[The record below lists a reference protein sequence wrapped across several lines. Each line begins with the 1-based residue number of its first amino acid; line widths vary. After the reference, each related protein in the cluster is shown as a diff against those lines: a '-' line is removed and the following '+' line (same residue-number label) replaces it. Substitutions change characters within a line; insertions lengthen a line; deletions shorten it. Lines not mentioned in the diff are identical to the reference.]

1 MLRLPIPR
9 PGCCNRTMPRP
20 ELRKAGAQRVNEKL
34 PPVTPGRHRACCAMR
49 PETREPS
56 AELPVNGAT
65 GRPCGPIAL
74 EHAESN
80 IPSRQ
85 KLSEWLRV
93 PRRLPQQDA
102 G

>member
-1 MLRLPIPR
+1 
-9 PGCCNRTMPRP
+9 
-20 ELRKAGAQRVNEKL
+20 
-34 PPVTPGRHRACCAMR
+34 MR

-74 EHAESN
+74 EHAELN